1 MGLFYYIHMPIYLYQ
16 HSKTKE
22 IREVIQSM
30 NDVHEYYGDESEPEN
45 GWERI
50 YTVPTASIDTKQDP
64 FSQNQ
69 FLDVTKS
76 KKGTYGNMLDYSKEL
91 SERRASIVGGADPIK
106 EEYYKQYS
114 KNRRGAKHPDKL
126 PKTFENKHVKVN
138 F

>member
-22 IREVIQSM
+22 VREVIQSM
-30 NDVHEYYGDESEPEN
+30 NDVHEYYGDKDEPEN
-45 GWERI
+45 GWVRI

-91 SERRASIVGGADPIK
+91 SERRASIIGGADPIK
-106 EEYYKQYS
+106 EKYYEDYS

-126 PKTFENKHVKVN
+126 PKIFENKHVKIN
-138 F
+138 Y